1 MLKQQQ
7 ILQQTLKL
15 SPQQIQVI
23 RMLELPVLELEER
36 VRQELEDNP
45 TLDEGAEPQTPES
58 NNDTDETDT
67 YESAE
72 EISLGD
78 YRSEDDIPDY
88 KLQASSRE
96 QEERQPEFSYTRTST
111 FHEQLLEQ
119 IDLKEINEPLRETA
133 RYLIGNLDNNGYL
146 SRPLTA
152 ISDDLAFSTG
162 IDIPLSVLEEALNI
176 VQELDPPGVGATDLQ
191 ECLLLQLE
199 RKRATNAARL
209 AYRIIHEEFEAFS
222 RKHYDKLQKTLDI
235 SEEELREA
243 LQEILTLNPKPGNA
257 YSDLFEDKM
266 EQIVPD
272 FVVEN
277 IDGELYLNLNNANI
291 PELHVNNSYVEMFQ
305 DWNNNKANRT
315 SDTKNAVLF
324 VKQKLDAA
332 RWFIDALQ
340 QRNNTL
346 MHTMQVILDLQ
357 KEFFLTGDEAR
368 LRPMILKDVA
378 ERTGFDISTISR
390 VSNSKYVLTD
400 FGIFPLKFF
409 FSEASQTTDGEEIST
424 REVKKILAECVA
436 GEDKKK
442 PLSDDKLS
450 ELLKQ
455 RGYTVARRTVA
466 KYREQQGIPVARLRK
481 EI

>member
-88 KLQASSRE
+88 KLQSSSRE